1 MTGKDFTDEVLASKY
16 LNACMFGWGTKTTLR
31 IWGVDHNPEL
41 AMPTQEIY
49 AMVKS
54 YKNKPTIAN
63 PDEPFGYRYIAKKR
77 LLAILSKRMEEEKED
92 KGGKRLAQGLRTDPT
107 AHTHP
112 EEADCCKVY
121 EAKRRLG
128 TDGGHGRGLGD

>member
-1 MTGKDFTDEVLASKY
+1 MTEKDFTDEVLASKY

-49 AMVKS
+49 DMVKS

-63 PDEPFGYRYIAKKR
+63 PDEPFGYRYITKKR
-77 LLAILSKRMEEEKED
+77 LLAILGKRLEEEKDD
-92 KGGKRLAQGLRTDPT
+92 K
-107 AHTHP
+107 
-112 EEADCCKVY
+112 E
-121 EAKRRLG
+121 
-128 TDGGHGRGLGD
+128 

>member
-1 MTGKDFTDEVLASKY
+1 MAGKDYTDEVLASKY
-16 LNACMFGWGTKTTLR
+16 LNACILDWGAKTTLR

-63 PDEPFGYRYIAKKR
+63 PSNPFGYRYIEKKR
-77 LLAILSKRMEEEKED
+77 LLAILSKRMEDE
-92 KGGKRLAQGLRTDPT
+92 
-107 AHTHP
+107 
-112 EEADCCKVY
+112 
-121 EAKRRLG
+121 
-128 TDGGHGRGLGD
+128 

>member
-1 MTGKDFTDEVLASKY
+1 MTGKDYTDEVLESKY
-16 LNACMFGWGTKTTLR
+16 LNACILDWGTKTTLR

-63 PDEPFGYRYIAKKR
+63 PSDSFRYRYITKKK
-77 LLAILSKRMEEEKED
+77 LLAILSKRMEE
-92 KGGKRLAQGLRTDPT
+92 
-107 AHTHP
+107 
-112 EEADCCKVY
+112 CK
-121 EAKRRLG
+121 
-128 TDGGHGRGLGD
+128 